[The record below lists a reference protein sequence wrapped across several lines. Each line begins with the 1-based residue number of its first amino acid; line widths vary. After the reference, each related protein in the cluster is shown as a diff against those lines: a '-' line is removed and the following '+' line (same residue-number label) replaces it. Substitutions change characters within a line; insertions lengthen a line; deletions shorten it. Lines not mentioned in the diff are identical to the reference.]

1 MIVSCIEPLPFT
13 TTDGAERKFRLTAL
27 EEAKISQKLGS
38 DFLAMSLSVAMPKML
53 FVCLIDPGD
62 LTEDEFASVLPPDSD
77 LLLGFWSTLK
87 AHYRGA
93 PEVQAANE
101 RYRPTKAATQ
111 ATNGSI
117 SLPSGGP
124 TLVTSESSGSSD
136 SEKSVQ

>member
-1 MIVSCIEPLPFT
+1 MISCIEPLPFM

-27 EEAKISQKLGS
+27 EESRIAQKLGV
-38 DFLAMSLSVAMPKML
+38 DLASMPTSFAMPKLL
-53 FVCLIDPGD
+53 FMCLVDPGD
-62 LTEDEFASVLPPDSD
+62 LTEEQFTSILPPDSD
-77 LLLGFWSTLK
+77 LMVGLWTALK

-117 SLPSGGP
+117 LPPSGGP